1 MVFSFLG
8 RRITVRWMASS
19 LEEFRRATSKIS
31 TFLILAS
38 IPLFIISSLLP
49 RQQPLRGIPILYLIL
64 ALILKITIRRSAVES
79 LTAIRVI
86 EIVFF
91 AALLIAGL
99 GVAYFAWIDGFEGLI
114 GSIISAATLAIAA
127 FVGQNNI
134 SGARLMAL
142 QAQTLS
148 VSPHQS
154 L

>member
-1 MVFSFLG
+1 
-8 RRITVRWMASS
+8 MASS